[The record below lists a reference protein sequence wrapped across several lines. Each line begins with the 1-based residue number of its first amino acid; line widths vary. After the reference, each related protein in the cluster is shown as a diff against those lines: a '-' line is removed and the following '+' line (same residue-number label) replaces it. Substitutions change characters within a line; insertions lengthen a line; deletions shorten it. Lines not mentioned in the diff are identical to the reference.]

1 MTLPTVTNRNFDR
14 QFAPIMA
21 VAPEHEPQNIIAVDT
36 RFGVIEFDR
45 QSILTFPKGIPGFK
59 GYQEFGLTKL
69 PISSEENLMLM
80 QSIDPSDL
88 SFVICSYDVSAG
100 LIEVSDLAQACDHLG
115 ISAQDCAVALIANF
129 HRTGETT
136 ELSVNLRA
144 PILIN
149 TANRLAWQ
157 HILTN
162 EQYQV
167 RHMLG

>member
-1 MTLPTVTNRNFDR
+1 MTYPTVTNRNLDR

-21 VAPEHEPQNIIAVDT
+21 VAPEHEPKNIVAVET

-45 QSILTFPKGIPGFK
+45 QSIITFPKGVPGFK
-59 GYQEFGLTKL
+59 GYQDFGLTNL
-69 PISSEENLMLM
+69 PMAGEANLMLM

-100 LIEVSDLAQACDHLG
+100 LIELQDLAQACDHLG
-115 ISAQDCAVALIANF
+115 IAPQDCAVALIANF
-129 HRTGETT
+129 HRAGENT

-144 PILIN
+144 PILID
-149 TANRLAWQ
+149 TANCLAWQ
-157 HILTN
+157 HILAN

>member
-1 MTLPTVTNRNFDR
+1 MTLRTVTNQNLDR

-21 VAPEHEPQNIIAVDT
+21 VAPEHEPQDIIAVET

-45 QSILTFPKGIPGFK
+45 QSIITFPKGIPGFK
-59 GYQEFGLTKL
+59 GYQDFGLTSL
-69 PISSEENLMLM
+69 PIASESNLMLM

-88 SFVICSYDVSAG
+88 SFVICSYDVSAS
-100 LIEVSDLAQACDHLG
+100 LIAVEDLARACDHLG
-115 ISAQDCAVALIANF
+115 ISPQDCAVALIANF
-129 HRTGETT
+129 HRDGENT

-144 PILIN
+144 PILID